1 LKVFLL
7 TFIINLSIGLGFS
20 ATASVDKNRCTIDDI
35 ISFKIEFENADSF
48 SNIDISSLIKD
59 FAVIS
64 GPSQQTSMQWINGKV
79 TNSRIMSWSLS
90 PKREGRLVIPRLN
103 VQISGKKSATKEIV
117 VFVSQSQKKETDLDV
132 FISAEINKESVYIG
146 EQITLTY
153 SIYRKV
159 ECSIEPFE
167 IPKFPGFWSEELFR
181 PNQIKFKNIAI
192 NGVQYQKG
200 ILYKVALFPISG
212 KELEI
217 EPLSLKIQKQKK
229 KKRRSRDPFFDP
241 FFDSFFTE
249 TETKILRSKKREIF
263 IKDYPQSRPIGF
275 TGAVGDFKIF
285 TATDTDSINVN
296 EAITFRVI
304 VEGTGN
310 MGLFTIPKMSFAD
323 DIDQFPPKENFEK
336 NVFRD
341 ELSGKMIWEYIL
353 VPRVSGK
360 LSIPP
365 ISFTFFNSKIEKW
378 QKLSSKPISVFVK
391 NTNDNYLTSNGLT
404 KREIEVLG
412 KDIKYI
418 YNGNPVLKH
427 INSTPYNYIFLIYF
441 LSILIF
447 FLPNILSYII
457 GYNLDSMPARLS
469 KNALKKALNKLKTSD
484 TRSDNFDNKI
494 IYQYLK
500 DKFQLHSYN
509 LDAISTKDQL
519 RGRINDQALEELIE
533 LLKLYESFIYGK
545 KETIDI
551 HSLNQKTASIL
562 ERIDKSCL

>member
-59 FAVIS
+59 FTVIS

-103 VQISGKKSATKEIV
+103 VQISGKKSATEEIV

-153 SIYRKV
+153 SIYRRV

-229 KKRRSRDPFFDP
+229 KKRRGRDPFFDP

-263 IKDYPQSRPIGF
+263 IKDYPKSRPIGF
-275 TGAVGDFKIF
+275 TGAVGDFKIS
-285 TATDTDSINVN
+285 TEIDTDSINVN

-304 VEGTGN
+304 IEGTGN

-365 ISFTFFNSKIEKW
+365 ISFTFFNPKIEKW
-378 QKLSSKPISVFVK
+378 QKLSSKPTSVFVK
-391 NTNDNYLTSNGLT
+391 NANDNYLTSNGLT

-418 YNGNPVLKH
+418 YNENPVLKH
-427 INSTPYNYIFLIYF
+427 TNSTPYNYIFLIYF
-441 LSILIF
+441 LSILVF
-447 FLPNILSYII
+447 FLPNILSYIV

-500 DKFQLHSYN
+500 DKFQLHSSN

-519 RGRINDQALEELIE
+519 RGRINNQDLDELIE
-533 LLKLYESFIYGK
+533 LLKLSESFIYGK
-545 KETIDI
+545 KETTDI
-551 HSLNQKTASIL
+551 HSLNQKTVSIL
-562 ERIDKSCL
+562 ERIDKSC

>member
-1 LKVFLL
+1 MKVFLL

-117 VFVSQSQKKETDLDV
+117 VFVSKSQKKETDLDV

-153 SIYRKV
+153 SIYRRV

-229 KKRRSRDPFFDP
+229 KKRRGRDPFFDP

-263 IKDYPQSRPIGF
+263 VKDYPKSRPIGF
-275 TGAVGDFKIF
+275 TGAVGDFKIS

-365 ISFTFFNSKIEKW
+365 ISFTFFNPKIEKW
-378 QKLSSKPISVFVK
+378 QKLSSKPKSVFVK
-391 NTNDNYLTSNGLT
+391 NTNDNRLTSNGLT

-418 YNGNPVLKH
+418 YNENPVLKH
-427 INSTPYNYIFLIYF
+427 TNSTPYNYIFLIYF
-441 LSILIF
+441 LSILVF
-447 FLPNILSYII
+447 FLPNILSYIV

-500 DKFQLHSYN
+500 DKFQLHSSN
-509 LDAISTKDQL
+509 LDTISTKDQL
-519 RGRINDQALEELIE
+519 RGRINDQDLDELIE
-533 LLKLYESFIYGK
+533 LLKLSESFIYGK

-562 ERIDKSCL
+562 ERIDKSC

>member
-1 LKVFLL
+1 MKVFLL

-275 TGAVGDFKIF
+275 TGAVGDFKIS

-500 DKFQLHSYN
+500 DKFQLHSSN

>member
-1 LKVFLL
+1 MKVFLL

-59 FAVIS
+59 FTVIS

-103 VQISGKKSATKEIV
+103 VQISGKKSVTKEIV

-153 SIYRKV
+153 SIYRRV

-229 KKRRSRDPFFDP
+229 KKRRGRDPFFDP

-263 IKDYPQSRPIGF
+263 VKDYPKSRPIGF
-275 TGAVGDFKIF
+275 TGAVGDFKIS

-365 ISFTFFNSKIEKW
+365 ISFTFLNPKIEKW
-378 QKLSSKPISVFVK
+378 QKLSSKPTSVFIK
-391 NTNDNYLTSNGLT
+391 NTNDNFLTSNGLT

-418 YNGNPVLKH
+418 YNGNPALKH
-427 INSTPYNYIFLIYF
+427 TNSTHYNYIFLIYF

-447 FLPNILSYII
+447 FLPNILSYIV

-500 DKFQLHSYN
+500 DKFQLHSSN

-519 RGRINDQALEELIE
+519 RGKINDQDLDELIE
-533 LLKLYESFIYGK
+533 LLKLSESFIYGK

-562 ERIDKSCL
+562 ERIDKSC

>member
-1 LKVFLL
+1 MKVLLL
-7 TFIINLSIGLGFS
+7 TFILNLSFVLGFS

-59 FAVIS
+59 FTVIS

-103 VQISGKKSATKEIV
+103 VQISGKKSATEEIV

-153 SIYRKV
+153 SIYRRV

-217 EPLSLKIQKQKK
+217 EPLSLKIQIQKK
-229 KKRRSRDPFFDP
+229 KKRRGRDPFFDP

-249 TETKILRSKKREIF
+249 TETKIIRSKKREIF
-263 IKDYPQSRPIGF
+263 IKDYPKSRPIGF
-275 TGAVGDFKIF
+275 TGAVGDFKIS
-285 TATDTDSINVN
+285 TAIDTDSINVN

-304 VEGTGN
+304 IEGTGN

-341 ELSGKMIWEYIL
+341 ELSGKMMWEYIL

-365 ISFTFFNSKIEKW
+365 ISFTFFNPKIEKW
-378 QKLSSKPISVFVK
+378 QKLSSKPTSVFIK
-391 NTNDNYLTSNGLT
+391 NTNDNFLTSNGLT

-418 YNGNPVLKH
+418 YNGNPALKNT
-427 INSTPYNYIFLIYF
+427 NSTPYNYIFLIYF

-447 FLPNILSYII
+447 LLPNILNYII

-484 TRSDNFDNKI
+484 TGSDNFDNKI

-500 DKFQLHSYN
+500 EKFQLHSSN
-509 LDAISTKDQL
+509 LDAISTNDQL
-519 RGRINDQALEELIE
+519 RGRINDQDLDELIE
-533 LLKLYESFIYGK
+533 LLKFSDSFIYGK
-545 KETIDI
+545 KETTDI

-562 ERIDKSCL
+562 ERIDKSR

>member
-1 LKVFLL
+1 MKVLLL
-7 TFIINLSIGLGFS
+7 TFILNLSFVLGFS

-59 FAVIS
+59 FTVIS

-103 VQISGKKSATKEIV
+103 VQISGKNSVTDKIV
-117 VFVSQSQKKETDLDV
+117 VFVGQSQKKESDLDV

-153 SIYRKV
+153 SIYRRV

-167 IPKFPGFWSEELFR
+167 IPKFPGFWSEELYR

-217 EPLSLKIQKQKK
+217 EPLSLKIQIQKK
-229 KKRRSRDPFFDP
+229 KKRRGRDPFFNP

-263 IKDYPQSRPIGF
+263 IKDYPKSRPIGF
-275 TGAVGDFKIF
+275 TGAVGDFKIS
-285 TATDTDSINVN
+285 TAIDTDSINVN
-296 EAITFRVI
+296 EAITFSVI
-304 VEGTGN
+304 IEGTGN

-365 ISFTFFNSKIEKW
+365 ISFTFFNPKIEKW
-378 QKLSSKPISVFVK
+378 KKLSSKPTSVLIK

-418 YNGNPVLKH
+418 YNGDPFLKH
-427 INSTPYNYIFLIYF
+427 TNSTPYNYIFLIYF

-447 FLPNILSYII
+447 FSPNILSYII

-469 KNALKKALNKLKTSD
+469 KKALKKALNELKTSD

-494 IYQYLK
+494 IYRYLK
-500 DKFQLHSYN
+500 EKFQLHSSN

-519 RGRINDQALEELIE
+519 QGRINNQDLDELIE
-533 LLKLYESFIYGK
+533 LLKLSESFIYGK
-545 KETIDI
+545 KETTDI
-551 HSLNQKTASIL
+551 HSLNQKTVSIL
-562 ERIDKSCL
+562 ERIDKSC

>member
-1 LKVFLL
+1 MKVFLL

-59 FAVIS
+59 FTVIS

-153 SIYRKV
+153 SIYRRV

-229 KKRRSRDPFFDP
+229 KKRRGRDPFFDP

-263 IKDYPQSRPIGF
+263 IKDYPKSRPIGF
-275 TGAVGDFKIF
+275 TGAVGDFKIS

-365 ISFTFFNSKIEKW
+365 ISFTFFNPKIEKW
-378 QKLSSKPISVFVK
+378 QKLSSKPTSVFVK

-427 INSTPYNYIFLIYF
+427 TNSTPYNYIFLIYF

-447 FLPNILSYII
+447 FLPNILSYIV

-500 DKFQLHSYN
+500 DKFQLHSSN

-519 RGRINDQALEELIE
+519 RGRINDQDLDELIE
-533 LLKLYESFIYGK
+533 LLKLSESFIYGK

-562 ERIDKSCL
+562 ERIDKSC